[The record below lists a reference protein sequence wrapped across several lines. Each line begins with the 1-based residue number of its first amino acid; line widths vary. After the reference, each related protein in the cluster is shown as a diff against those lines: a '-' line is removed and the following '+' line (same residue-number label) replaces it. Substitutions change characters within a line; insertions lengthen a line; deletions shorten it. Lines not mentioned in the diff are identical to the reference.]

1 MELESASYLHTNVEV
16 AMIDFASIALST
28 CPRSIRVENSADIGD
43 ALKKFFAHPRFA
55 LVGVA
60 AS

>member
-16 AMIDFASIALST
+16 AMIDFASMTLST
-28 CPRSIRVENSADIGD
+28 CPCSIRVENAADIGD
-43 ALKKFFAHPRFA
+43 ALRKSFARPRFA
-55 LVGVA
+55 LVDVE